1 MYEIFQ
7 RKNKRTL
14 QIVNTGESD
23 EKDGGRKGVR
33 RKGRKGEGK
42 LSHQNESRI
51 SDHSLP
57 MLKDNY
63 N

>member
-42 LSHQNESRI
+42 MSHQNESI